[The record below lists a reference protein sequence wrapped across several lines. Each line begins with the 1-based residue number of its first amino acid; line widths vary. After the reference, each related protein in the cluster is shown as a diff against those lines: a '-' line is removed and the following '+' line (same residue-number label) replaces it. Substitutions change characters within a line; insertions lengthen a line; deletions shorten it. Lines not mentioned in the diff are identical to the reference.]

1 MLPSYKTYQGVA
13 SNEAN
18 HARMRRVMIHAFSES
33 ALRDQEP
40 LVASYCDLLIQRL
53 HQETQAKNI
62 VDIAA
67 WLNFASFDI
76 IGDLTFGESFHALEK
91 GEHHWWMSTI
101 FNGFK
106 VGVLVRT
113 AKEYMTAPFGKWIFS
128 VLEKL
133 PVVVKTKDK
142 FRNFIRDNT
151 LSRLSMRTERKD
163 VTA

>member
-1 MLPSYKTYQGVA
+1 MSKTYLDVA

-18 HARMRRVMIHAFSES
+18 HSRMRRVMIHAFSES
-33 ALRDQEP
+33 ALRKQEP
-40 LVASYCDLLIQRL
+40 IVTSYCDLLISRL
-53 HQETQAKNI
+53 SQKMEAKGS

-76 IGDLTFGESFHALEK
+76 IGDLTFGESFHALET
-91 GEHHWWMSTI
+91 GEDHWWMSTI

-113 AKEYMTAPFGKWIFS
+113 AKEYMTAPFGRLIFS
-128 VLEKL
+128 GLEKL

-142 FRNFIRDNT
+142 FRNFIRDKTLGRLAMNT
-151 LSRLSMRTERKD
+151 DRKD